1 MDKIPLRRH
10 ELILNDRLIDSAS
23 RDADL
28 PKPYWRK
35 PTPVAGRYALTHA
48 QHIWSIASIVSDKD
62 TADGSIC
69 VKWKGQTEE
78 ERKES
83 LYATASCPPGSVDDS
98 IRPVHVDVRDHGAD
112 PGANS
117 ADADSTTTGYA
128 NAPPRNAN
136 PAPPTDTD
144 STTTG
149 GYSNRSTDCSCGVG
163 ATSD

>member
-10 ELILNDRLIDSAS
+10 ELILNARLIDSAS

-28 PKPYWRK
+28 PKQYWRK
-35 PTPVAGRYALTHA
+35 PTPVARRDALTHA
-48 QHIWSIASIVSDKD
+48 QHIWSMASIVSDKD

-98 IRPVHVDVRDHGAD
+98 IRPVHVDVRDHGAVS
-112 PGANS
+112 GT
-117 ADADSTTTGYA
+117 DATNA
-128 NAPPRNAN
+128 NAASRGYSYTPPRNAN